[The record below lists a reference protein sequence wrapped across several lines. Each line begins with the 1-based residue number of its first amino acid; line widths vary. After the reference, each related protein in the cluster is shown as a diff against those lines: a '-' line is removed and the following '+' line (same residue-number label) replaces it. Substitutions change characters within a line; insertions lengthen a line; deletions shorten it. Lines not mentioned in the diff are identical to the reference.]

1 MGKWGPLLAR
11 GEPSPQRSLSQFVPS
26 AAVLTMGLA
35 GKAPNR
41 WRAVPK
47 PASKR
52 DPGLNMPAAEGMMGK
67 QVTTT
72 VAVARALPTLM
83 VTLAGG

>member
-11 GEPSPQRSLSQFVPS
+11 GEPSPQESLSQFVPS

-41 WRAVPK
+41 WRAAPK

-52 DPGLNMPAAEGMMGK
+52 DPGLNMPAAEGTMGK
-67 QVTTT
+67 QVLGYIFLHMT
-72 VAVARALPTLM
+72 M
-83 VTLAGG
+83 CQK

>member
-26 AAVLTMGLA
+26 ATVNRLV

-41 WRAVPK
+41 WRAVPE

-52 DPGLNMPAAEGMMGK
+52 DPGLNMPAAEGMMVY
-67 QVTTT
+67 QVLGYIFLHMT
-72 VAVARALPTLM
+72 M
-83 VTLAGG
+83 CQK